1 MKKLILVLFVSLL
14 IFGCEGSRFK
24 KVSAE
29 NGIVKIPTKDVS
41 DGEIHYYEM
50 DFNGKMAKFFV
61 IKSADGVIR
70 AAFDACDVCFPEK
83 KGYRQEGDY
92 VVCNNCGQRFHTT
105 KINEVKGGCNPAP
118 LNREYDNSYVSIRVP
133 DIQAG
138 LNYF

>member
-1 MKKLILVLFVSLL
+1 
-14 IFGCEGSRFK
+14 
-24 KVSAE
+24 
-29 NGIVKIPTKDVS
+29 VS
-41 DGEIHYYEM
+41 DGGIHYYEM

-61 IKSADGVIR
+61 IKSVDGVIR

-83 KGYRQEGDY
+83 KGYRQEGEY
-92 VVCNNCGQRFHTT
+92 VVCNNCGQRFHAT

-118 LNREYDNSYVSIRVP
+118 LNREYDNSYVSIKLP